1 MDKELAI
8 RLKAN
13 GMTVVIKDLSEE
25 NLDDH
30 PCFKY
35 LRTTERTV
43 AITKNWL
50 RKVYSKFGACVKVA
64 YIDDK
69 PVAMIQYAPK
79 DIFPHINQP
88 DAHKTILIHCV
99 YIADKKYERKGI
111 GRRLVEAL
119 INDLRKPHPYLKGEK
134 FEKIEALAGKGRP
147 GPAGPVEFFVKLGF
161 EVVKQFSKYDVLVRL
176 HL

>member
-1 MDKELAI
+1 M
-8 RLKAN
+8 R
-13 GMTVVIKDLSEE
+13 VVIRDLPEE
-25 NLDDH
+25 DLDDH
-30 PCFKY
+30 PCFRY

-43 AITKNWL
+43 TITKNWL
-50 RKVYSKFGACVKVA
+50 RKVYSRFGPCVKVA
-64 YIDDK
+64 YIDNK

-79 DIFPHINQP
+79 DIFPHVNQP

-99 YIADKKYERKGI
+99 YIANKKYVGKGI

-119 INDLRKPHPYLKGEK
+119 INDLREPHPYLNGER

-161 EVVKQFSKYDVLVRL
+161 KVIKNLGEYDALVRFQL
-176 HL
+176 